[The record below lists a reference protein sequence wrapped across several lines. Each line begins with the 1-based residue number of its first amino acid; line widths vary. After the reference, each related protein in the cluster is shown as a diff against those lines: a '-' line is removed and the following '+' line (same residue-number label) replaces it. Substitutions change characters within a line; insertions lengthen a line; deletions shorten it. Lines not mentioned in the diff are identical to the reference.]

1 MDWQVLIAVVI
12 AAPVILLPA
21 VFVWYVNTKGDAL
34 KVSRQLRDLSQS
46 QVESILELVE
56 EKGG

>member
-1 MDWQVLIAVVI
+1 MDWQVLIAVVV

-21 VFVWYVNTKGDAL
+21 VFVWYVNVKGESL
-34 KVSRQLRDLSQS
+34 KGSRQLRELNKPRVE
-46 QVESILELVE
+46 QVPELVD